1 MPHTISSLSW
11 PDALRAYVLAHIWH
25 DIAFRSDV
33 AVDSLSELEGL
44 LLDFVKID
52 NFELALEL
60 IEASPALATKQLDSH
75 GYTTL
80 HYASKHGNLDAIQKI
95 LGLCDMSDIETVF
108 KHPPTPA
115 DVARE
120 SGHLDLE
127 IFLKAIFPAFT
138 EGEEPTQQNQ
148 SNDKH
153 QSPQE
158 KSPSPLPDVD
168 EEFDITG
175 LASNGGGSSGGN
187 GSEVGGGLE
196 GLLANLHGLLGALQ
210 GTVREGDGEPPS
222 LSDMAN
228 LASQFRLFR
237 II

>member
-1 MPHTISSLSW
+1 M
-11 PDALRAYVLAHIWH
+11 
-25 DIAFRSDV
+25 
-33 AVDSLSELEGL
+33 
-44 LLDFVKID
+44 KID

-60 IEASPALATKQLDSH
+60 IGVSPASATKKLDSR
-75 GYTTL
+75 GYTAL

-127 IFLKAIFPAFT
+127 VFLKAIFPAFT
-138 EGEEPTQQNQ
+138 EGAIGEEPTKQSQ

-210 GTVREGDGEPPS
+210 GAVREGDGEPPS

-228 LASQFRLFR
+228 LASQGGLQLPFPFMRGSETR
-237 II
+237 RQMESGMS